1 MAPKLKFPGETVP
14 STPAPDALASAP
26 VPQSTAPNMLA
37 PGIPAPI
44 LPVPQPAANTHSAAR
59 RIQSISTAIP
69 ARSDAGN
76 GAAGRNAAQRHAAA
90 AISAAADAAAAVCWP
105 IHSWRSGSTGLQS
118 AVSSISGRWRQE
130 CPTIFR
136 KLLAAP
142 NAFPPMPTPPG
153 GMPGYYPQQ
162 GAMPGYAGN
171 DPPQGMLPQAMP
183 GQPMMPQAFAPQPAA
198 PAASPNFLDDV
209 LSGPSR
215 GGSSPMDE
223 LGFGDS
229 GNASSATVDWQPGN
243 SAQPGPVAA
252 EQSGYGQPPS
262 PAMSMDFDASAADT
276 SQHRRAGSHSSSK
289 RGSRTMLIGG
299 ALAAVALFGGANCRG
314 DPVEQKK

>member
-1 MAPKLKFPGETVP
+1 MHRRRRRFPNRRRQATGRH
-14 STPAPDALASAP
+14 
-26 VPQSTAPNMLA
+26 
-37 PGIPAPI
+37 PGFCRCPRNRRQYQWRAW
-44 LPVPQPAANTHSAAR
+44 

-76 GAAGRNAAQRHAAA
+76 GAAGGMPPRHAAQQFPQQPM
-90 AISAAADAAAAVCWP
+90 SAAAVCWP

-118 AVSSISGRWRQE
+118 AVSSISGRHAGMPNYFPQA
-130 CPTIFR
+130 P
-136 KLLAAP
+136 AAP
-142 NAFPPMPTPPG
+142 NAFPPMPMPPG

-171 DPPQGMLPQAMP
+171 YPPQGMARQAMP

-299 ALAAVALFGGANCRG
+299 ALAAVALLA
-314 DPVEQKK
+314 VA